1 MTDLFNLKIES
12 LYTDLISFLLFY
24 SVIRLIPLPISGSI
38 GRNYFISLSTIMRL
52 IPLAIA
58 RGIGGDQFISLSA
71 VVRLIPLSIPR
82 RIGRY
87 YLLSGKTSR

>member
-1 MTDLFNLKIES
+1 
-12 LYTDLISFLLFY
+12 
-24 SVIRLIPLPISGSI
+24 
-38 GRNYFISLSTIMRL
+38 MRL

-58 RGIGGDQFISLSA
+58 RGIGGDQFISLST